1 MITEL
6 VNTPTEIQFTLL
18 MAIIGLYKI
27 TTGCIKI
34 GLDIKQFGASS
45 EDHMATLLYVIMYCR
60 FE

>member
-18 MAIIGLYKI
+18 IAIIGLYKI
-27 TTGCIKI
+27 TTGSIKI

-45 EDHMATLLYVIMYCR
+45 EDRMATLLYVIMYCG